1 MAKKQVKTQ
10 DSKAVEDV
18 NAALAKG
25 ASRSEK
31 GSAPDDLDQ
40 RIQRYLA
47 AKQAFSDFVFEAEG
61 EVATALEAFTAE
73 HLKRWAKPIL
83 SGLNRTDLA
92 VDMFLS
98 EGKVTDQRVMDR
110 FLQLNPTFLAD
121 LSEGIRSF
129 NGLFVVRSLTDG
141 GYEMMNWLT
150 EKDYCVWAD
159 SSQPSEVTDR
169 LSPGEIVLAR
179 LWPVSESDWVF
190 SGPLTLLGKLGKPKL
205 AVAIGNFKQWF
216 PQQLYGDAP
225 ELKEA
230 AWDSV
235 KQQYDDFL
243 TFFGSPPITLSGYEL
258 NKKLKVYQAQT
269 TEKRLA
275 DAGLDSNQSLREMA
289 ENAGLSD
296 QEVTE
301 AIATI
306 GEESSV
312 AQKVLQS
319 NQSLKMV
326 MPEVSLPDEL
336 RKAEAVT
343 VFSHPRWGQSFLKD
357 YSRLIEKLGQADQAG
372 EPVDAPDAPSNA
384 GFELLDRWVLK
395 HLEDAQVNA
404 YVWEQLAEGYGSGLE
419 RSLRRILS
427 QPAFNLEQ
435 DLPKVLAQYGK
446 PLTPELPESAS
457 VPIHL
462 HNLFQEAMVSVSKS
476 ASQKGAGQMGAGQKQ
491 PKKKKSGFGR

>member
-10 DSKAVEDV
+10 SNKA
-18 NAALAKG
+18 AAAGVSAVL
-25 ASRSEK
+25 EK
-31 GSAPDDLDQ
+31 GLNGAEHRSAPDDLDQ
-40 RIQRYLA
+40 RIQRYLV
-47 AKQAFSDFVFEAEG
+47 AKQAFNDFVFEAED
-61 EVATALEAFTAE
+61 EVATALEVFTAE
-73 HLKRWAKPIL
+73 QLKRWAKPIL

-98 EGKVTDQRVMDR
+98 EGKVADQRVIDR
-110 FLQLNPTFLAD
+110 FLHLNPDYLAD
-121 LSEGIRSF
+121 LSEGTRSF
-129 NGLFVVRSLTDG
+129 NGLFVVRRQVEG
-141 GYEMMNWLT
+141 GYEVMNWLT
-150 EKDYCVWAD
+150 EKDYSVWID
-159 SSQPSEVTDR
+159 SSQSPEVMGR
-169 LSPGEIVLAR
+169 LSPDEIVLAR

-230 AWDSV
+230 AWISV

-269 TEKRLA
+269 TEKQLSE
-275 DAGLDSNQSLREMA
+275 AGLDSNQSLREMA

-296 QEVTE
+296 EEVME
-301 AIATI
+301 AIATV

-336 RKAEAVT
+336 RKAEAIT

-357 YSRLIEKLGQADQAG
+357 YSRLIEKLEQAEQWDDSID
-372 EPVDAPDAPSNA
+372 VPDAPLNA
-384 GFELLDRWVLK
+384 DFELLDRWVLK

-404 YVWEQLAEGYGSGLE
+404 YVWEQLAKSYSSSLE

-427 QPAFNLEQ
+427 QPAFSIKQ

-446 PLTPELPESAS
+446 PLTPVLPESAS

-476 ASQKGAGQMGAGQKQ
+476 ASQKGAGQKQ
-491 PKKKKSGFGR
+491 SKKKKSGFGR